1 MPQMKGLK
9 KLKLPVGQQKKAD
22 MMDRVHD
29 IGIRP
34 SYLLMYY
41 FYRDNSLIFFFL
53 GNFNADKQP
62 L

>member
-1 MPQMKGLK
+1 MKGLK

-34 SYLLMYY
+34 SYLLI
-41 FYRDNSLIFFFL
+41 LL
-53 GNFNADKQP
+53 
-62 L
+62 LL